1 MRKRKSGAL
10 LRSFDNKTKFATY
23 IIKSLLEGVEKIDLT
38 KGEQKRYFIYIDD
51 VVEAF
56 LVILKNIKE
65 LDESFTPFE
74 VSTENSVSIQDFIL
88 LAKKITD
95 NKNTKLNFG
104 AIPYRE
110 NELMDCKTDIS
121 NLKAGVA
128 SEIHIGRRVTNYY

>member
-1 MRKRKSGAL
+1 M
-10 LRSFDNKTKFATY
+10 
-23 IIKSLLEGVEKIDLT
+23 
-38 KGEQKRYFIYIDD
+38 
-51 VVEAF
+51 
-56 LVILKNIKE
+56 VILKNIKE

-121 NLKAGVA
+121 NLKALGWLPKFTLEEGLQLLLKKKKRLY
-128 SEIHIGRRVTNYY
+128 EIFNNRRLRLFRL